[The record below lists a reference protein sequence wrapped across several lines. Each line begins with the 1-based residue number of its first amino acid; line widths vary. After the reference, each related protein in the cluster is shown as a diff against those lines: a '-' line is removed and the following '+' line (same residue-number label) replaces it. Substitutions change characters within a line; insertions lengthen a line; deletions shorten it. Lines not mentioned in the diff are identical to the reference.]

1 MANRQQR
8 RAQNKAKPA
17 HHSQAKTAAMG
28 AAMVAHGWESYRDD
42 VMPREAATVQM
53 LETKRAVFGGLAIGL
68 AILKAISENEDM
80 SEDELAEVLAWV
92 DREVLAQ
99 IARAGRADELTQSDL
114 EHVRAEERPQHFIS
128 EDRTAGLAPGMLPQ
142 QCSVKDC
149 DGESAYQVGATFKL
163 GNGAMAE
170 SWVGLTECEAH
181 KGYTT
186 AERLFPSDQ
195 FPGWLQIVAAAEH
208 AGAGRPKFDS
218 VEIRRRGL

>member
-8 RAQNKAKPA
+8 RAKSKPRPA
-17 HHSQAKTAAMG
+17 HQSQAKTAAMG
-28 AAMVAHGWESYRDD
+28 ALMVARGWESYRDE
-42 VMPREAATVQM
+42 VMPKEAATVQM
-53 LETKRAVFGGLAIGL
+53 LETKRAVYGGLAIGL
-68 AILKAISENEDM
+68 AILKALSENENM
-80 SEDELAEVLAWV
+80 SEEELAEVLAWAEN
-92 DREVLAQ
+92 EVSAQ

-114 EHVRAEERPQHFIS
+114 ERVRAEERPQHFIS
-128 EDRTAGLAPGMLPQ
+128 EDRAAGLAPGMLPQ

-149 DGESAYQVGATFKL
+149 EEESAYQIGATFKL

-170 SWVGLTECEAH
+170 SWIGLTECEAH

-186 AERLFPSDQ
+186 AERLFPSEQ
-195 FPGWLQIVAAAEH
+195 FPGWLQIVAASEH